1 MRDSKILLKLNERKS
16 KVAFQQLKFSFWKI
30 LCISSYCIIL
40 VCNMYTAVEYLLIA
54 VKSQQGYRGNHST
67 SHILGWLKNYML
79 CSNNEYP

>member
-1 MRDSKILLKLNERKS
+1 MRENQKRHINAIKYCSWE
-16 KVAFQQLKFSFWKI
+16 I
-30 LCISSYCIIL
+30 LCISSYYIIL

-79 CSNNEYP
+79 DSCFYIRCAFCHHPQY